1 MMTHLLPDLPQ
12 PAALPLRSPASTAGS
27 TASSTAISTGEG
39 WHVRSAVEAGWDVFT
54 IPHGGY
60 LLALAGQ
67 AVLAA
72 TGAPDIF
79 TITVHYLRKASIG
92 PLDFEVRTVG
102 GSRRFTTVT
111 ATATQNGK
119 PVLSVMA
126 SVGDREGIEG
136 PAWSAAPAWDPKT
149 ADLSAPAGDPSLD
162 FEPPTI
168 ANRFGL
174 RLDTSALGFP
184 TGTRMDSAQ
193 LRAVLDTHQVDQ
205 LTALLACDITP
216 PAAWNALGAEG
227 WVPTVELTAHVRARP
242 APGPMTVV
250 ATTNHVSH
258 GFLDEDA
265 VVHDAEG
272 TLIVQSRQLAR
283 WTA

>member
-1 MMTHLLPDLPQ
+1 MASLLPDLPQ
-12 PAALPLRSPASTAGS
+12 PSPLTAD
-27 TASSTAISTGEG
+27 ASSSNANG
-39 WHVRSAVEAGWDVFT
+39 WHVRSTVEDGWDVFT

-79 TITVHYLRKASIG
+79 TITVHYLRKAAVG
-92 PLDFEVRTVG
+92 PMEFEVRTVG

-111 ATATQNGK
+111 ATASQGGE

-136 PAWSAAPAWDPKT
+136 PAWSSSPAWDPT
-149 ADLSAPAGDPSLD
+149 TVTLSPPAGDPALP
-162 FEPPTI
+162 FQPPTI
-168 ANRFGL
+168 AHRFSL
-174 RLDTSALGFP
+174 RMDTTSLGFP
-184 TGTRMDSAQ
+184 TGQQLPTAE
-193 LRAVLDTHQVDQ
+193 LRATLDTTQVDQ

-250 ATTNHVSH
+250 ATTNHIAN
-258 GFLDEDA
+258 GFLEEDA
-265 VVHDAEG
+265 LVHDATG